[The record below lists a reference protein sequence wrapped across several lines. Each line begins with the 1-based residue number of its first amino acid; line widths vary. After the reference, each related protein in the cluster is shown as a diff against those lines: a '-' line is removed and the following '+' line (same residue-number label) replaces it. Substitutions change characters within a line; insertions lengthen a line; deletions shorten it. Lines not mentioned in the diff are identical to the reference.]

1 MMRRQTGFLLRFL
14 GEIRG
19 KARRAWLC
27 LFRPDYV
34 RQAAEQ
40 REGSCNQC
48 GNCCRIAFSCPF
60 LEVYG
65 SHSLCR
71 IYHIGRPTPCVAF
84 PIDQKDL
91 ADVGFECTY
100 TFPADARAKRPN
112 AVELPV
118 WNSSRLRFGE
128 TAGDLEER

>member
-1 MMRRQTGFLLRFL
+1 MRRWTNSFLQFF
-14 GEIRG
+14 GGVQG
-19 KARRAWLC
+19 KVRRAWLC

-34 RQAAEQ
+34 KRAVEQ

-60 LEVYG
+60 LKVYG
-65 SHSLCR
+65 SHALCR

-84 PIDQKDL
+84 PINREDL

-100 TFPADARAKRPN
+100 TFPLDARDQRPQG
-112 AVELPV
+112 VELPV
-118 WNSSRLRFGE
+118 WNPSRLSFGKH
-128 TAGDLEER
+128 AGELEEG

>member
-1 MMRRQTGFLLRFL
+1 MMRHQRDVLLRFL
-14 GEIRG
+14 GGIRG

-34 RQAAEQ
+34 RNAVEQ

-48 GNCCRIAFSCPF
+48 GNCCKIAFSCPF
-60 LEVYG
+60 LKVYG
-65 SHSLCR
+65 SHALCR

-84 PIDQKDL
+84 PINREDL

-100 TFPADARAKRPN
+100 SFLVDAREKRPGR
-112 AVELPV
+112 VELPV
-118 WNSSRLRFGE
+118 WNPSRLSFGDP
-128 TAGDLEER
+128 AGELEES